1 MPVRLSEKPTHWKR
15 ARCWERPKAGGEAG
29 NRWWDGWMVSLT
41 QWTWIW
47 ANSRRW
53 WRTGKPGVL
62 QSIRLQRVWYG
73 WVTEQLG
80 FCSLLTDLWM
90 VWGGGFRFVHVQLW
104 LLLSAAQHVCTAL
117 WPPWPQE
124 GSSWLSPLFLSVKL
138 LTALL
143 FGLLLLVSWSYELLL
158 NCFLTR
164 CQLFFPFIYLFILG
178 CTMQLMES

>member
-1 MPVRLSEKPTHWKR
+1 MKSRLIGKESNAGKDRRQEEKR
-15 ARCWERPKAGGEAG
+15 ATDDEMVGWYHWLNGHESEQTPGEG
-29 NRWWDGWMVSLT
+29 EGQGSLVCY
-41 QWTWIW
+41 
-47 ANSRRW
+47 SPL
-53 WRTGKPGVL
+53 GCK
-62 QSIRLQRVWYG
+62 VWYG

-80 FCSLLTDLWM
+80 FCFLLTDLRM
-90 VWGGGFRFVHVQLW
+90 VWGGGFRSVHVQLW
-104 LLLSAAQHVCTAL
+104 LLLSAAQRVCTAL